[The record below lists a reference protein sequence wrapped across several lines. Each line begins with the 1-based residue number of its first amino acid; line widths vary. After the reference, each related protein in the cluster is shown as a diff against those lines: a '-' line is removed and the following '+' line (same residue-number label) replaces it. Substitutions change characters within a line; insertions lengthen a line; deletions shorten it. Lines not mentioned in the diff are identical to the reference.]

1 RMTLEEIRA
10 DLDADTLAFLDLDR
24 LIEATGASEEGFC
37 DACFTGHYPVEVPVS
52 LRKHVL
58 ESNQLPVAE
67 DIVQPELVPGQVP

>member
-1 RMTLEEIRA
+1 MTPEEIRA

-24 LIEATGASEEGFC
+24 LVQATGAADRGFC

-58 ESNQLPVAE
+58 ESNQLPLAE
-67 DIVQPELVPGQVP
+67 DVVQPELVPGKAT